1 MEHERRMSKRDKAR
15 RKFVNEFNLKQK
27 QKRGLKNMAETE
39 NERFMDMREQIHYQS
54 AKPLKDMKYLELM
67 ETLDRD
73 QEALK
78 QLSDPKAAFLQIIKD
93 DKEIAA
99 QKEKAAEE
107 LLVKTKKVV
116 YPMYL
121 VGGSIM
127 LLIWYGQLQ

>member
-1 MEHERRMSKRDKAR
+1 
-15 RKFVNEFNLKQK
+15 
-27 QKRGLKNMAETE
+27 
-39 NERFMDMREQIHYQS
+39 
-54 AKPLKDMKYLELM
+54 
-67 ETLDRD
+67 
-73 QEALK
+73 
-78 QLSDPKAAFLQIIKD
+78 LQIIKD